1 MPRPPVAA
9 TRREHIV
16 HTLSERISAGELRTG
31 ERLGSES
38 AIAAEFGVS
47 RGTVRQALQ
56 DLQRLDLIATRAG
69 VGSFVTFDGRPLDGE
84 SGWARALTDAGAEV
98 TTEVLAITLEQPT
111 QPTLPEL
118 EGRDVVVVSRR
129 RLLAGRP
136 VSYERATVPATGPL
150 RELPTAGLV
159 EDSLTATLRAA
170 GLAPDHGTQDV
181 RVTTTSPDVAA
192 VLEHE
197 PGTPFLHTTRTS
209 YARSGE
215 LVEHVESYLDP
226 AHFCLHLTF
235 GEPA

>member
-1 MPRPPVAA
+1 MPRPPVAS

-16 HTLSERISAGELRTG
+16 HTLRDRISAGELRAG
-31 ERLGSES
+31 QRLGSES

-56 DLQRLDLIATRAG
+56 DLQRLELIATRAG
-69 VGSFVTFDGRPLDGE
+69 VGSFVTFDGQPLDADA
-84 SGWARALTDAGAEV
+84 GWARALTAAGAEV
-98 TTEVLAITLEQPT
+98 TTEILAITLEQ
-111 QPTLPEL
+111 QASLPAEL
-118 EGRDVVVVSRR
+118 DGRDVVVVSRR

-150 RELPTAGLV
+150 RELPTTGLV
-159 EDSLTATLRAA
+159 DDSLTATLRAA

-181 RVTTTSPDVAA
+181 RVVATSPEVAA

-215 LVEHVESYLDP
+215 LVEHVESFLDP
-226 AHFCLHLTF
+226 AHFSLHLTF

>member
-1 MPRPPVAA
+1 MPRPPVAT

-16 HTLSERISAGELRTG
+16 HTLSERISAGELRAG

-56 DLQRLDLIATRAG
+56 DLQRLELIATRAG
-69 VGSFVTFDGRPLDGE
+69 VGSFVTFDGQPLDADA
-84 SGWARALTDAGAEV
+84 GWARALTAAGAEV
-98 TTEVLAITLEQPT
+98 TTEVLAITLEQPASL
-111 QPTLPEL
+111 PPEL

-136 VSYERATVPATGPL
+136 VSYERATIPATGL
-150 RELPTAGLV
+150 LCELPTTGLV
-159 EDSLTATLRAA
+159 DDSLTATLRAA
-170 GLAPDHGTQDV
+170 GLAPGHGTQDV
-181 RVTTTSPDVAA
+181 RVTATSPDVAA

-209 YARSGE
+209 YARGGE

-226 AHFCLHLTF
+226 AHFSLHLTF

>member
-1 MPRPPVAA
+1 M
-9 TRREHIV
+9 

-31 ERLGSES
+31 QRLGSES

-56 DLQRLDLIATRAG
+56 DLQRLELIATRAG
-69 VGSFVTFDGRPLDGE
+69 VGSFVTFDGQPLDADA
-84 SGWARALTDAGAEV
+84 GWARALTAAGAEV
-98 TTEVLAITLEQPT
+98 TTEILAITLEQPAAR
-111 QPTLPEL
+111 PPEL
-118 EGRDVVVVSRR
+118 AGRDVVVVSRR

-136 VSYERATVPATGPL
+136 VSYERATIPATGQL
-150 RELPTAGLV
+150 RDLPTTGLV
-159 EDSLTATLRAA
+159 DDSLTATLRAA
-170 GLAPDHGTQDV
+170 GLAPGHGTQDV
-181 RVTTTSPDVAA
+181 RVTATSPEVAA

-209 YARSGE
+209 YTRSGE

-226 AHFCLHLTF
+226 AHFSLHLTF